1 MGRLATLL
9 AITILVIT
17 ANTRAQVSSGASVFP
32 SSQQVNAIYPE
43 IEKLYIDLHRNP
55 ELAFHEQRTAA
66 ELAERAKALGYD
78 VTTGIGGT
86 GIVAILK
93 NGPGPTVMLR
103 TELDALPIEE
113 KTGLP
118 FASTVKTK
126 NTAGET
132 VPVAHACGHDLH
144 MSAWAGTAELMVQ
157 NRQRWHGTLM
167 LVGQPAEEI
176 VSGAAAM
183 LKDGLFTRFP
193 KPNYALSLHD
203 EPTLP
208 SGVIGYHPGY
218 FRASADTL
226 EITIFGRG
234 GHGAAP
240 HNTVDPIVIAARTI
254 LGLQTIVSRENNP
267 MDPAVI
273 TVGSIHGGTVAN
285 IIPEQVK
292 LLLTVRTFN
301 PEARKRLLTAIE
313 REAKGEAIAANAP
326 KEPLVEVKSGT
337 DAVYNEPELTR
348 RMVAVLRTTLGPK
361 NVVEMPAEMTSEDFS
376 QYGLAGV
383 PAVLLHIG
391 AVDPAKLE
399 AARQSGVPLPK
410 LHSPQWAPE
419 REPTLKAAITAET
432 AVLLDLFKSQQ

>member
-1 MGRLATLL
+1 MGRLAAFL
-9 AITILVIT
+9 AIMVLVISS
-17 ANTRAQVSSGASVFP
+17 NTPAQVSSGTSIFP

-66 ELAERAKALGYD
+66 ELAERVKALGYD

-126 NTAGET
+126 NAAGET

-144 MSAWAGTAELMVQ
+144 MSAWAGTAELMAQ
-157 NRQRWHGTLM
+157 NRQRWRGTLM

-183 LKDGLFTRFP
+183 VKDGLFTRFP

-208 SGVIGYHPGY
+208 SGVIGYHAGF

-240 HNTVDPIVIAARTI
+240 HTTVDPIVIAARMI

-301 PEARKRLLTAIE
+301 PEARKRLLAAIE
-313 REAKGEAIAANAP
+313 REAKGEALAANAP
-326 KEPLVEVKSGT
+326 KEPLVEAKSGT

-348 RMVAVLRTTLGPK
+348 RMVAVLRATLGPK

-432 AVLLDLFKSQQ
+432 AVLLDLFKSE

>member
-1 MGRLATLL
+1 MKRPALFMA
-9 AITILVIT
+9 AAVLVIN
-17 ANTRAQVSSGASVFP
+17 ASALAQVSGGTPINP

-66 ELAERAKALGYD
+66 ELAQRVKVLGYE

-93 NGPGPTVMLR
+93 NGSGPTVMLR

-118 FASTVKTK
+118 FASTVRIK
-126 NTAGET
+126 NAAGESI
-132 VPVAHACGHDLH
+132 PVMHACGHDLH
-144 MSAWAGTAELMVQ
+144 MSAWVGTAELMAQ

-193 KPNYALSLHD
+193 KPNYAFSLHD
-203 EPTLP
+203 DPSLP
-208 SGVIGYHPGY
+208 AGVVGYHPGP
-218 FRASADTL
+218 FRASADTV

-240 HNTVDPIVIAARTI
+240 QTTVDPIVMAARTI
-254 LGLQTIVSRENNP
+254 LGLQIIVSRENNP
-267 MDPAVI
+267 MEPAVI

-292 LLLTVRTFN
+292 LSLTVRTFN
-301 PEARKRLLTAIE
+301 REARKRLLSAIE
-313 REAKGEAIAANAP
+313 REAKGEAVAANAP
-326 KEPLVEVKSGT
+326 KEPLVEVKAGT
-337 DAVYNEPELTR
+337 DAVNNDPELTQH
-348 RMVAVLRTTLGPK
+348 MAGVLRRALGPK

-383 PAVLLHIG
+383 RAVLLHIG
-391 AVDPAKLE
+391 AVDPAKLD
-399 AARQSGVPLPK
+399 ASRHSGIPLPK

-419 REPTLKAAITAET
+419 REPTLKAAITSET
-432 AVLLDLFKSQQ
+432 AVLLELLKSE